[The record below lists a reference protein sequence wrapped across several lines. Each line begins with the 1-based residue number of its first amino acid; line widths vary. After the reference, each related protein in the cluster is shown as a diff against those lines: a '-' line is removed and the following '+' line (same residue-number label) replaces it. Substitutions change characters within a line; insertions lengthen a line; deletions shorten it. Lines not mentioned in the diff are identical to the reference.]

1 MSVIQ
6 ILIIE
11 SDADVAAL
19 YVRSFAEP
27 DLYMVRCDNTKTSCC
42 NNIIVC
48 YVMVVTEHSHNDK
61 LHQA

>member
-1 MSVIQ
+1 MMSVIQ

-27 DLYMVRCDNTKTSCC
+27 DLYTVRCDNTISRLAAV
-42 NNIIVC
+42 IILLC
-48 YVMVVTEHSHNDK
+48 MLGNGHS
-61 LHQA
+61 